1 MKRKIALGFLLLI
14 LALVTAFSWP
24 TYHYPASAE
33 LRQKAHYL
41 ERIIRTPSNDSS
53 DLTSLREL
61 NPEWALFSLSFS
73 VYAFTNM
80 ATMDTTFRAEAAHYT
95 ELAIQ
100 KTLTTEISGFSRTT
114 DSPPFRLDTAG
125 SVLYLGHLNL
135 MLGCHRLLNPSSRF
149 AALHDT
155 LSRVLYGRYLRTPSH
170 CLNSYPGLAWI
181 PDNTVALAS
190 LRLHSQLT
198 GSAYAGYCQQW
209 VAYARQ
215 HLTDSASGLLISR
228 PLSYE
233 HAAEGPRGAMLG
245 WSIFFLYRFA
255 PSYAAEQYRLY
266 QQQASTNFGVIRL
279 YREWAGSY
287 ETGIGDVDNGP
298 LILGYS
304 IPANAFA
311 FGNAVAL
318 RDWRNAQRLRRVISF
333 GSREVETPEELHYGV
348 RFVDLSVSP
357 LAEALLLHAET
368 MTQWRVAPT
377 AATAPTA
384 RQSPSW
390 HPEATPLPARPR

>member
-1 MKRKIALGFLLLI
+1 
-14 LALVTAFSWP
+14 
-24 TYHYPASAE
+24 
-33 LRQKAHYL
+33 
-41 ERIIRTPSNDSS
+41 
-53 DLTSLREL
+53 
-61 NPEWALFSLSFS
+61 LFSLSFS
-73 VYAFTNM
+73 VYAFTNL
-80 ATMDTTFRAEAAHYT
+80 ATLDTTFRAEAAHYT

-100 KTLTTEISGFSRTT
+100 KTLTTEISGFSRTS

-135 MLGCHRLLNPSSRF
+135 MLGCHRSLNPASCF

-181 PDNTVALAS
+181 TDNTVALAS
-190 LRLHSQLT
+190 LGLHSQIT
-198 GSAYAGYCQQW
+198 GSTYERYCRQW

-228 PLSYE
+228 PSSSQDV
-233 HAAEGPRGAMLG
+233 AEGPCGAMLG
-245 WSIFFLYRFA
+245 WSIYFLYRFDPA
-255 PSYAAEQYRLY
+255 YAAEQYRRY
-266 QQQASTNFGVIRL
+266 QEQASTSFGAIRL
-279 YREWAGSY
+279 YRERVGSY
-287 ETGIGDVDNGP
+287 ETSTGDVDSGP

-318 RDWRNAQRLRRVISF
+318 RDWCNAQRLRRVISL
-333 GSREVETPEELHYGV
+333 GSREVATPQELYYRV

-357 LAEALLLHAET
+357 LAEALILNAET
-368 MTQWRVAPT
+368 MTPWRIT
-377 AATAPTA
+377 SAAAAPTA
-384 RQSPSW
+384 RQ
-390 HPEATPLPARPR
+390 

>member
-1 MKRKIALGFLLLI
+1 MKRKVALIITAVVMGFWM
-14 LALVTAFSWP
+14 AFSWP
-24 TYHYPASAE
+24 TYHYPAPAE

-41 ERIIRTPSNDSS
+41 ERIISTPPNDSS
-53 DLTSLREL
+53 DLTALRAL

-95 ELAIQ
+95 EPAIQ
-100 KTLTTEISGFSRTT
+100 KTLTTEISGFSRTS

-135 MLGCHRLLNPSSRF
+135 MLGCHRLLNPASRF

-155 LSRVLYGRYLRTPSH
+155 LSRVLYGRYLRAPSH

-190 LRLHSQLT
+190 LHLHSQLT

-228 PLSYE
+228 PFSHQ

-245 WSIFFLYRFA
+245 WSISFLYRFDPA
-255 PSYAAEQYRLY
+255 YAAGQYRLY
-266 QQQASTNFGVIRL
+266 QQQASTNFGAIRL
-279 YREWAGSY
+279 YRERVGSY
-287 ETGIGDVDNGP
+287 ETSIGDVDSGP

-333 GSREVETPEELHYGV
+333 GSREVATPQELHYGV
-348 RFVDLSVSP
+348 RFVDLPVSP
-357 LAEALLLHAET
+357 LAEALILHAET
-368 MTQWRVAPT
+368 MTPWHVAPT
-377 AATAPTA
+377 AAAAPTA

-390 HPEATPLPARPR
+390 HPATARPAILPR